1 MEAPRYFAVAPWPR
15 SLKVSSSLGTVLL
28 VGISVASY
36 RAIPVPSG
44 FTHYF
49 GLGISLALPVL
60 LVVTLFATI
69 TGYVVSPTDLAIQR
83 ILWVTH
89 VPLVGLRRAYLDPS
103 VCKGSIR
110 VIGNAG
116 LFGFTGLYRSRR
128 LGGFR
133 LFATDLSES
142 VVLVLPGRT
151 VVITP
156 AAALT
161 FVQHIH
167 DIFPATR
174 ESTG

>member
-15 SLKVSSSLGTVLL
+15 SLKISSSLGTVLL
-28 VGISVASY
+28 LAICVASY
-36 RAIPVPSG
+36 RAIPVPIG

-49 GLGISLALPVL
+49 GLGISLVLPVL
-60 LVVTLFATI
+60 LVVSFLATI
-69 TGYVVSPTDLAIQR
+69 TGYVVSTTDLAIQR

-89 VPLVGLRRAYLDPS
+89 VPLVGLRRVYLDPGI
-103 VCKGSIR
+103 CKGAVR

-116 LFGFTGLYRSRR
+116 LFGFTGLYRSRQ
-128 LGGFR
+128 LGRFR
-133 LFATDLSES
+133 LFATDLSQS

-156 AAALT
+156 AAAVT
-161 FVQHIH
+161 FVEHIQH
-167 DIFPATR
+167 IFPATR